1 MILFPKNIFEKIG
14 FDGVL
19 VRLREK
25 ALSPDLK
32 DKLSALKPL
41 TFNQIS
47 ESRSVFLELQEFR
60 KEHSTPS
67 HIRIPAFQQF
77 GSAFRIKNATLTIDQ
92 VEGLFKVIENHGYW
106 ELKTKSEFKLVNAL
120 LANPGEVQPVYN
132 HLSSVLDKRGK
143 FGNNASPKL
152 AEISSE
158 ISSVESSISRNAG
171 AIFGRLKAEGLTTG
185 ENLTFRDGRTVIP
198 VPVENKRKIE
208 GFIHDVSAT
217 GKTVFIEP
225 KELFE
230 GNNRLRELYFD
241 RDAEINRILNELTEI
256 LSDYSETIEWV
267 FEALLKLEWFY
278 VIQQWAKSIDGI
290 FPEIVNQP
298 IINLI
303 DGVHPALL
311 FHLKEIGKTAVPLS
325 IRLDG
330 RQRVLII
337 SGPNAGGKSVALKTL
352 GVTQLMIQHGIPVI
366 ANEKSEFGYFDK
378 ILVDLGDDQSLE
390 NDLSTYSAHLAA
402 MKYLTKQ
409 AGSDSLVLIDE
420 MGSGTDPHFGAPLAQ
435 SILVELAKKQIK
447 GVITTH
453 FSSLKLFADEAPG
466 FVNAGMRYDTE
477 KLEPKF
483 ELETGKPGSSFAFE
497 IAKNMGISNEILDRA
512 RDLAGEE
519 SVDFD
524 DALLQLEKEKKQLEE
539 LRLEAEKTKT
549 SFTELKDEY
558 KRLKEDLDTR
568 KKEIL
573 KQANLEAESILS
585 GANKKIENTI
595 RQIKETN
602 ADKLETK
609 KARNELLNE
618 KQQIVGRLKKF
629 QAEIEINEKPK
640 VGDKVKLK
648 NSKTTGEIA
657 EIRGKKLVINFN
669 EVKTT
674 LDIDKV
680 VILKENKK
688 KGPEAKKRFM
698 DLVVAKSKTFKQTLD
713 IRGFRRD
720 EAISTFETYLDEA
733 MLLGMANLT
742 ILHGKGNGVL
752 QKAIWDQLK
761 TYPKV
766 KSYKYAHPDRG
777 GAGITEVILKN
788 D

>member
-1 MILFPKNIFEKIG
+1 VILFPKNIFEKIG
-14 FDGVL
+14 FDDVL
-19 VRLREK
+19 VRLKEK
-25 ALSPDLK
+25 TLSADLR
-32 DKLSALKPL
+32 DKLSLIQPL
-41 TFNQIS
+41 TFTQIA
-47 ESRSVFLELQEFR
+47 ESRAVFLELIEFR
-60 KEHSTPS
+60 KENSTPS
-67 HIRIPAFQQF
+67 HIRVPSFQQF
-77 GSAFRIKNATLTIDQ
+77 GSAFRIKNASLTVEQ
-92 VEGLFKVIENHGYW
+92 VENLFQVVENHGYW
-106 ELKTKSEFKLVNAL
+106 ELKTKAEFKLLNSL
-120 LANPGEVQPVYN
+120 LPNGREVQVVFSL
-132 HLSSVLDKRGK
+132 LSNVLNKRGK
-143 FGNNASPKL
+143 FDNSASQKL
-152 AEISSE
+152 SE
-158 ISSVESSISRNAG
+158 ISGEISAVEGSISRNAS
-171 AIFGRLKAEGLTTG
+171 AIFGRLKSEGLATG

-230 GNNRLRELYFD
+230 GNNRLRELYFE
-241 RDAEINRILNELTEI
+241 RDSEINRILNELTES
-256 LSDYSETIEWV
+256 LSDYSETIEWI
-267 FEALLKLEWFY
+267 FKSLIKLEWFY
-278 VIQQWAKSIDGI
+278 VLQQWTKSIDGI
-290 FPEIVNQP
+290 FPEVVNQP
-298 IINLI
+298 VINII
-303 DGVHPALL
+303 DGVHPLL
-311 FHLKEIGKTAVPLS
+311 HFHLKEIKKTAVPLS
-325 IRLDG
+325 IRLDNK
-330 RQRVLII
+330 QRVLII

-366 ANEKSEFGYFDK
+366 ANEKSEFGFFDK

-402 MKYLTKQ
+402 MKYITRQ
-409 AGSDSLVLIDE
+409 ATPDTLVLIDE

-435 SILVELAKKQIK
+435 SILVELAKKNIK

-453 FSSLKLFADEAPG
+453 FSSLKLFADETPG

-497 IAKNMGISNEILDRA
+497 IAKNMGISIEVLDRA
-512 RDLAGEE
+512 RNLAGEE

-539 LRLEAEKTKT
+539 LRLEAEKTKN

-558 KRLKEDLDTR
+558 KKLKEDLDSR
-568 KKEIL
+568 KKEII
-573 KQANLEAESILS
+573 KQANLEAESILN

-609 KARNELLNE
+609 KARNELLQE
-618 KQQIVGRLKKF
+618 KQQIVGKLKKF
-629 QAEIEINEKPK
+629 QEEIETDEKPK

-674 LDIDKV
+674 LDMDKV
-680 VILKENKK
+680 VVLKENKK
-688 KGPEAKKRFM
+688 MAPEAKKRFM
-698 DLVVAKSKTFKQTLD
+698 DLVVSKSKTFKQTLD

-733 MLLGMANLT
+733 MLLGMSNLT

-761 TYPKV
+761 VYPKV

-777 GAGITEVILKN
+777 GAGITEVILNN